1 MRMDKKIR
9 NKKLKSKI
17 NERIAGKVDVQLGKN
32 GITLGF
38 IEELKSRL
46 EKHHVVKIRVLK
58 SYRETYEEKIE
69 ELALKLAEKTGSSI
83 YEIRGYTIILIKEK

>member
-1 MRMDKKIR
+1 MDKKIR

-58 SYRETYEEKIE
+58 SYRETHEEKIE